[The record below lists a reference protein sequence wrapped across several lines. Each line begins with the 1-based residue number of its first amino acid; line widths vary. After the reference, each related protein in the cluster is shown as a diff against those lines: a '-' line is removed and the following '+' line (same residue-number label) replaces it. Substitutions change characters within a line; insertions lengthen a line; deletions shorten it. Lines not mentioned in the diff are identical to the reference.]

1 MLGVYPELRNFE
13 PPFSNQMWITGK
25 MAGEIMWVVLS
36 GYADSIDWNTK
47 QKMRRNT
54 GLSGM
59 EHTVEKNVL

>member
-1 MLGVYPELRNFE
+1 
-13 PPFSNQMWITGK
+13 MWITGK